1 MSLLLWL
8 LLGSLCAMGVRVL
21 KPKVKEG
28 HHADS
33 HNDHSYS
40 SLHRSIVTL
49 ECFEGRFEL
58 NVNSKPR
65 SGRKVLSYGC
75 ANGLEVVALR
85 QRFPKAVIVGTDI
98 KFAQNDTM
106 LQLAR
111 ADFGGNGT
119 FETIER
125 AAQLGPFDLI
135 VCHFVL
141 YEHMDEHHFDAFMHG
156 LMTRFLAHDGV
167 IEIAA
172 VIGQNDKLARF
183 PHLEHNARG
192 AKHLKLDARVLLEWL
207 RVRSVAVSDAVARAA
222 AEQQQTGL
230 LPARH
235 YNDKLELIRRCLYR
249 SAHHDFVTLD
259 VGPGQ
264 SLRGGRVLQFVFS
277 PHAPLVR
284 KPYSPE
290 WARFYR
296 RCRWNFRPSDI
307 WEFPLKDGAPG
318 ELRNASDLQSP
329 QARIF
334 DAQCS

>member
-8 LLGSLCAMGVRVL
+8 LLGCLCAMGVRVL

-141 YEHMDEHHFDAFMHG
+141 LRAHG
-156 LMTRFLAHDGV
+156 R
-167 IEIAA
+167 
-172 VIGQNDKLARF
+172 
-183 PHLEHNARG
+183 
-192 AKHLKLDARVLLEWL
+192 
-207 RVRSVAVSDAVARAA
+207 
-222 AEQQQTGL
+222 
-230 LPARH
+230 
-235 YNDKLELIRRCLYR
+235 
-249 SAHHDFVTLD
+249 
-259 VGPGQ
+259 
-264 SLRGGRVLQFVFS
+264 
-277 PHAPLVR
+277 APL
-284 KPYSPE
+284 
-290 WARFYR
+290 
-296 RCRWNFRPSDI
+296 
-307 WEFPLKDGAPG
+307 
-318 ELRNASDLQSP
+318 
-329 QARIF
+329 
-334 DAQCS
+334 